1 MQNIGKIA
9 DDLGLKPEHVL
20 PYGHYKAKISLDALS
35 GDALS
40 GDALSGDSLSK
51 GASGRGKLI
60 VVTGITPTPA
70 GEGKTTTAIG
80 LTQGMGRLGH
90 KVTVNLREPTL
101 GPIFGIKGG
110 GTGGGMARI
119 VPEDEINIHFTGDAH
134 AVASAHNLLA
144 ALVDNAV
151 FRNAVPGLD
160 ASGIHWTRVTDAS
173 DRGLRQVLT
182 GVGAPIG
189 GAGTYGPLREA
200 RFDIVSASEIM
211 AILALADGP
220 DDLRERISRIVVG
233 VTRNGEPVSVAGLG
247 VQGALM
253 TLLHQTVMP
262 NLVQTLEGQPALVH
276 AGPFGNIAHGC
287 SSILADRMALSYAD
301 YVITE
306 AGFASDLGFEKFM
319 HIKTRP
325 RPGYDSGLMPS
336 AAVLVA
342 SARALKWHGGARR
355 RDLNRPN
362 EGSVMAGGPNLAHHV
377 GIVTGFGLPCVVAI
391 NRFSSDS
398 PGELAAVKNIA
409 MKAGATAAVE
419 CDGYARGGAG
429 AEELAQAVADA
440 AQTQDGSRLTYAYP
454 MEATA
459 QDKTLAL
466 AQKIYGAADVAWS
479 AQALNQ
485 LKYFESQGW
494 GNLPICMA
502 KTHLSISHDPALR
515 NRPQGYTFPVND
527 LRASVGAGFLYALA
541 GRIETLPGLPT
552 RPRALEMDV
561 SPEGEVIGILN

>member
-1 MQNIGKIA
+1 MEPITKIA
-9 DDLGLKPEHVL
+9 DALGIDGEHVL
-20 PYGHYKAKISLDALS
+20 PYGRYKAKISLDALRDS
-35 GDALS
+35 GDAQ
-40 GDALSGDSLSK
+40 
-51 GASGRGKLI
+51 GKLI

-90 KVTVNLREPTL
+90 RVAVNLREPTL

-110 GTGGGMARI
+110 GTGGGKARI

-151 FRNAVPGLD
+151 FRNAVPGFD
-160 ASGIHWTRVTDAS
+160 ATGIHWTRVTDAS
-173 DRGLRQVLT
+173 DRGLRQVIT
-182 GVGAPIG
+182 GVGG
-189 GAGTYGPLREA
+189 SGYGPLREA

-233 VTRNGEPVSVAGLG
+233 VTRGGEPVSVAQLG
-247 VQGALM
+247 VEGSLM

-262 NLVQTLEGQPALVH
+262 NLVQTTEGQPAVVH

-287 SSILADRMALSYAD
+287 SSILADKLAVGYAD
-301 YVITE
+301 YVVTE

-325 RPGYDSGLMPS
+325 RPGYGGGLLPS

-342 SARALKWHGGARR
+342 SVRALKWHGGARR
-355 RDLNRPN
+355 RDLDQPN
-362 EGSVMAGGPNLAHHV
+362 VDSVFAGGPNLAHHV
-377 GIVTGFGLPCVVAI
+377 GIVKGFGLPCVVAI
-391 NRFSSDS
+391 NRFGSDS
-398 PGELAAVKNIA
+398 PEELDAVRQIA
-409 MKAGATAAVE
+409 LAAGATAAVE
-419 CDGYARGGAG
+419 CDGFAQGGAG
-429 AEELAQAVADA
+429 AEELAQAVVEA
-440 AQTQDGSRLTYAYP
+440 TQPDSEITYAYP
-454 MEATA
+454 LEASA
-459 QDKTLAL
+459 QDKVLAL
-466 AQKIYGAADVAWS
+466 AQKVYGAADVTWS
-479 AQALNQ
+479 ADARRQ
-485 LKYFESQGW
+485 LRYFESQGW

-502 KTHLSISHDPALR
+502 KTHLSISHDPGLR

-527 LRASVGAGFLYALA
+527 IRASVGAGFLYALA

-552 RPRALEMDV
+552 RPRALDMDV
-561 SPEGEVIGILN
+561 TAAGEVIGILN

>member
-1 MQNIGKIA
+1 MQTISKIA
-9 DDLGLKPEHVL
+9 DALGFKPEHVL
-20 PYGHYKAKISLDALS
+20 PYGHYKAKISLDAIK
-35 GDALS
+35 DA
-40 GDALSGDSLSK
+40 DASQ
-51 GASGRGKLI
+51 GKLV

-90 KVTVNLREPTL
+90 KVSVNLREPTL

-110 GTGGGMARI
+110 GTGGGNARI

-151 FRNAVPGLD
+151 FRNAIPD
-160 ASGIHWTRVTDAS
+160 FDPSGIQWSRVTDAS
-173 DRGLRQVLT
+173 DRALRQVIA
-182 GVGAPIG
+182 GVGG
-189 GAGTYGPLREA
+189 SGYGPLREA

-233 VTRNGEPVSVAGLG
+233 ATRGGEPVTVAQLG

-262 NLVQTLEGQPALVH
+262 NLVQTLEGQPAIVH

-287 SSILADRMALSYAD
+287 SSILADKLALGYAD

-319 HIKTRP
+319 HIKTRT
-325 RPGYDSGLMPS
+325 SGLLPK

-342 SARALKWHGGARR
+342 SARALKWHGRMPR
-355 RDLNRPN
+355 RDLNKPDEGRVRP
-362 EGSVMAGGPNLAHHV
+362 EDPTWLITWVSLPASDCPASSLSTGSAPTAPRNW
-377 GIVTGFGLPCVVAI
+377 
-391 NRFSSDS
+391 RQS
-398 PGELAAVKNIA
+398 GEIA
-409 MKAGATAAVE
+409 LEAGATAAVE
-419 CDGYARGGAG
+419 CDGYAQGGAG
-429 AEELAQAVADA
+429 AEELAQAVVDA
-440 AQTQDGSRLTYAYP
+440 TKAVSTITYAYP
-454 MEATA
+454 LDATA
-459 QDKTLAL
+459 REKALAL
-466 AQKIYGAADVAWS
+466 AQKVYGAGDVSWS
-479 AQALNQ
+479 TQATNQ
-485 LKYFESQGW
+485 LKFFESQGW

-502 KTHLSISHDPALR
+502 KTHLSISHDPGLR
-515 NRPQGYTFPVND
+515 NRPQGYTFPIND

-552 RPRALEMDV
+552 RPRALDMDV
-561 SPEGEVIGILN
+561 NADGEVIGILN